1 MEPDTF
7 MKLRSKAEASGAL
20 EPSSAF
26 VFFESQLE
34 ELVEDLDLGA
44 KGLSY
49 REGSQRPGDVVFIP
63 PSTIFTS
70 LTYADAASVRG
81 TLGTAGDAANAV
93 DEKLWAPEGARIPD
107 NVAAAACY
115 GDLFDAQQAQSS
127 AASAGARISQAGAQV
142 AMMAQQIL
150 PQIFPTAAHRDSLAL
165 GALADCAGFR
175 SVSGSLAGSQCRAH
189 ARPCARTLGIA
200 GEDWVAGVL
209 A

>member
-1 MEPDTF
+1 MRRVPIVRLHGLRRQRWSRSAAIAKRLGALLLHGERRWFTMQPDIF

-70 LTYADAASVRG
+70 LTYALSMPM
-81 TLGTAGDAANAV
+81 N
-93 DEKLWAPEGARIPD
+93 DEFCIHP
-107 NVAAAACY
+107 
-115 GDLFDAQQAQSS
+115 
-127 AASAGARISQAGAQV
+127 
-142 AMMAQQIL
+142 L
-150 PQIFPTAAHRDSLAL
+150 PLTP
-165 GALADCAGFR
+165 
-175 SVSGSLAGSQCRAH
+175 
-189 ARPCARTLGIA
+189 
-200 GEDWVAGVL
+200 VL
-209 A
+209 

>member
-1 MEPDTF
+1 MD
-7 MKLRSKAEASGAL
+7 
-20 EPSSAF
+20 
-26 VFFESQLE
+26 Q
-34 ELVEDLDLGA
+34 
-44 KGLSY
+44 
-49 REGSQRPGDVVFIP
+49 
-63 PSTIFTS
+63 
-70 LTYADAASVRG
+70 
-81 TLGTAGDAANAV
+81 
-93 DEKLWAPEGARIPD
+93 KLWAPEGARIPD

-115 GDLFDAQQAQSS
+115 GDLFDAQQAQAS

-175 SVSGSLAGSQCRAH
+175 SVSGSLGGSQCRAH
-189 ARPCARTLGIA
+189 AMPCARTLGIA